1 MKIFF
6 RWLFRL
12 ILVVGL
18 LCLGVGLYFLIAI
31 MPRGHGSED
40 VAMIVDGMIS
50 LCGTG
55 IGLVVTLIG
64 GMGLLAVGGE
74 TNAVQGLG
82 KGGADQSADPPPQ

>member
-1 MKIFF
+1 MKLFF

-40 VAMIVDGMIS
+40 VAEIVDGMIS
-50 LCGTG
+50 LWATG
-55 IGLVVTLIG
+55 IGLVVTLTAA
-64 GMGLLAVGGE
+64 MGLLALGE
-74 TNAVQGLG
+74 TDVVQEQG

>member
-1 MKIFF
+1 MKLFF

-50 LCGTG
+50 LWGTG

-64 GMGLLAVGGE
+64 GMGLLALGE
-74 TNAVQGLG
+74 TDVVQEQG
-82 KGGADQSADPPPQ
+82 KGGVDQSAGPPPQ